1 MSQNLITNTVSLA
14 NAADFIKN
22 TIRKVGL
29 EFIAPLDEAVQSEK
43 ISKAL
48 SKRVAGQQEK
58 SE

>member
-22 TIRKVGL
+22 TIRQVGL
-29 EFIAPLDEAVQSEK
+29 EFIAPLDEAVQAEK

-48 SKRVAGQQEK
+48 SKRVSGQQEK

>member
-1 MSQNLITNTVSLA
+1 VSQNLITNTVSLA

>member
-29 EFIAPLDEAVQSEK
+29 EFIAPLDEAVQAEK